1 MESLCTAPSRAG
13 KDASGGKT
21 MVVVV
26 AFFSLTDG
34 SQQFQNDSF
43 KMFFFFFFFFFKCWE
58 KFDPQ
63 RLKDMPDL
71 LLGY

>member
-1 MESLCTAPSRAG
+1 
-13 KDASGGKT
+13 

-43 KMFFFFFFFFFKCWE
+43 KMFFFFFFKCWE
-58 KFDPQ
+58 KVDPQ
-63 RLKDMPDL
+63 RLKDMSDL

>member
-1 MESLCTAPSRAG
+1 
-13 KDASGGKT
+13 

-43 KMFFFFFFFFFKCWE
+43 KMFFFFFFKCWE

-63 RLKDMPDL
+63 RLKDMSDL